1 MSIPT
6 TEKATDRHRVG
17 RNKKSRQ
24 PGKAYRLK
32 KGHAT
37 RVNHAKWDNYV
48 TLALIVSQVRQQA
61 QYPREGG
68 ASADILEKG
77 HADTPTEPR

>member
-1 MSIPT
+1 VVTGQGTPP
-6 TEKATDRHRVG
+6 
-17 RNKKSRQ
+17 Q
-24 PGKAYRLK
+24 

-77 HADTPTEPR
+77 HADTPTETR